1 MLGKISIGLNIIL
14 AAAVAYLFTQLPVKD
29 DAAKEVT
36 TEAVSDVAENVE
48 KDEMSVGDVRIAYI
62 LGDSINQKYQF
73 LIDKQDELIRKGRRS
88 EDKIRREI
96 ESAEKRYMEIMQ
108 KQQSGGFSS
117 QQEVIDAENE
127 LMQLQAKIEE
137 LQNSESQSMARL
149 ERQLDEEFFTN
160 VQDYLRKYS
169 TENDIDLVVN
179 IQKGGS
185 VLYSNESF
193 DVTSEVLR
201 GLNQEYQAELEAEQN
216 EK

>member
-201 GLNQEYQAELEAEQN
+201 GLNQEYQAEFEAEQN